1 MYVSQDFLTKKALKE
16 AVTQGEVIGVWQ
28 PGGLSTPPR
37 DGTAIVE
44 GPWYPR
50 AHTWYAKVTLV
61 QGRITKV
68 K

>member
-1 MYVSQDFLTKKALKE
+1 MYASEDFLTKKALTE
-16 AVTQGEVIGVWQ
+16 AVKKGAKIGVWQ

-37 DGTAIVE
+37 DGTAIIE

-61 QGRITKV
+61 GGHITKV
-68 K
+68 V